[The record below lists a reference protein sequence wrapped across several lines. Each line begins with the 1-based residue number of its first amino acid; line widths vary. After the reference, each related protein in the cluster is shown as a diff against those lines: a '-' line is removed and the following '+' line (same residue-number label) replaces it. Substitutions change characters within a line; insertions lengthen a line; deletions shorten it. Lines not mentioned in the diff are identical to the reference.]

1 MKGPAIYIGHVLDE
15 RGAPFDNVE
24 RELSELGIDDPF
36 NLTRCNAYD
45 GFLHFENKTNAAD
58 LEMIRSDQA
67 GRAIGKGQSDGAS
80 RAGVATREV
89 SRWKSCPMILN

>member
-58 LEMIRSDQA
+58 LEMIADLIKLAVPLAKVKVMERPGLGSQP
-67 GRAIGKGQSDGAS
+67 GR
-80 RAGVATREV
+80 
-89 SRWKSCPMILN
+89 